1 LYTQGGLVVLRFL
14 VRLWVR
20 YRFGYIFNSRI
31 SRESQADF
39 FKLAAA
45 LVLAFFAFSVAGY
58 AQAAGSS
65 AAGRAALPDAPGAS
79 GKISGTVLDT
89 NGDIIEGARV
99 ALAGKDGS
107 HEQVV
112 VTRGD
117 GQFNFSGLTP
127 GIFKL
132 TVTGPGMGTYAS
144 PEIKVDGGEFR
155 IVSGVVL
162 PVAEATSSVTV
173 SGDREAI
180 AEEEVHVEIQQRV
193 LGVLPNFYTSYDWN
207 AGPLGK
213 KQKFELAYHAMTD
226 PVAFAGAGVL
236 AAYEHLNQVYPAYEY
251 GFEGYNHRFWAEY
264 GNDAISRMIT
274 SAALPSL
281 FHQDP
286 RYFYKGTGSVRQRAQ
301 YAIVSVVVCRGDNG
315 KRQLNISRLLGTFAA
330 GAVSN
335 LYYPPA
341 NRGASLVLTTGLIQT
356 AGNIG
361 NNLMREF
368 LFKRISN
375 QAKNGGN

>member
-1 LYTQGGLVVLRFL
+1 MFRFL
-14 VRLWVR
+14 IRLRVR
-20 YRFGYIFNSRI
+20 YRFGFILNSRI
-31 SRESQADF
+31 SRDSQADF

-45 LVLAFFAFSVAGY
+45 LVLAFAFSLAGY
-58 AQAAGSS
+58 AQSAGSS
-65 AAGRAALPDAPGAS
+65 AASRAALPDAPGAT

-99 ALAGKDGS
+99 ALTGKDGG

-127 GIFKL
+127 GVFRI
-132 TVTGPGMGTYAS
+132 TVTGPGMGTFSLA
-144 PEIKVDGGEFR
+144 EIKVDGGEFR

-236 AAYEHLNQVYPAYEY
+236 AGYEHLNQVYPAYEY
-251 GFEGYNHRFWAEY
+251 GFEGYNHRFWAE
-264 GNDAISRMIT
+264 
-274 SAALPSL
+274 
-281 FHQDP
+281 
-286 RYFYKGTGSVRQRAQ
+286 
-301 YAIVSVVVCRGDNG
+301 
-315 KRQLNISRLLGTFAA
+315 
-330 GAVSN
+330 
-335 LYYPPA
+335 
-341 NRGASLVLTTGLIQT
+341 
-356 AGNIG
+356 
-361 NNLMREF
+361 
-368 LFKRISN
+368 
-375 QAKNGGN
+375 